1 MTTERWTD
9 ENLDRLADAVSQNSQ
24 DIRSLLTVMN
34 RHQENFD
41 VMVAQMGRL
50 QEDQGQLRE
59 DLILT
64 INLVQGV
71 VGEVRTIADEVR
83 GLQTETQRILDRLL
97 NRDNNGA

>member
-34 RHQENFD
+34 RHQDNFD

-50 QEDQGQLRE
+50 QEAQGRLRE
-59 DLILT
+59 DLIST

-83 GLQTETQRILDRLL
+83 GLQTENRRIMDHLFG
-97 NRDNNGA
+97 NNNEA